1 MSKKIKRLKVIT
13 LFLLLLIG
21 TVPYCNAIGLGEM
34 DPYDLVTVIANKK
47 SVGEGK
53 KVSLPELKLILTM
66 RLKNWD
72 NGDPVTLIIMK
83 DCYCTRYVIK
93 DILKY
98 SLEDYLNMVVFAM
111 KNGGANNIMIVGD
124 AYQLIERVSTIP
136 GAVGIVYSS
145 SLYASDVKNYGTISL
160 QL

>member
-1 MSKKIKRLKVIT
+1 
-13 LFLLLLIG
+13 
-21 TVPYCNAIGLGEM
+21 M

-72 NGDPVTLIIMK
+72 NGDPVTLIIAK

-98 SLEDYLNMVVFAM
+98 SLDDYLNMVVFAM

-124 AYQLIERVSTIP
+124 AYQLIERVSAIP

>member
-1 MSKKIKRLKVIT
+1 MSKKIKQLKLIT

-21 TVPYCNAIGLGEM
+21 TVPSCYAIGLGRM
-34 DPYDLVTVIANKK
+34 DPYNLVTIIANEKTI
-47 SVGEGK
+47 GEQK
-53 KVSLPELKLILTM
+53 NVSLPELKLILTM

-72 NGDPVTLIIMK
+72 NGDPVTLIIAK

-98 SLEDYLNMVVFAM
+98 SLDDYLNMVVFAI

-124 AYQLIERVSTIP
+124 ASQLIARVSTIP

-145 SLYASDVKNYGTISL
+145 SLYASDIKNYGTLSL